1 MLSLKRY
8 RWLCVLGAEVTY
20 FLCLLGGLLPLRT
33 GRGIELHHM
42 LFETLPGFVW
52 ISFGSA
58 VLGAVYMFV
67 FAWIFGSYIAWMH
80 NASLIKANS
89 RSNPASNANVK
100 DRNVA

>member
-8 RWLCVLGAEVTY
+8 RWLCVLGAEVAY
-20 FLCLLGGLLPLRT
+20 FVCLFGGLLPLRT
-33 GRGIELHHM
+33 AKGIELHHA

-58 VLGAVYMFV
+58 VLGAAYMFV

-80 NASLIKANS
+80 NTSLTTAETKANPTS
-89 RSNPASNANVK
+89 IATR
-100 DRNVA
+100 DRNIA